1 MVHDLTLRL
10 LLLLLIASLRL
21 IWHYICRENALLRL
35 FAFDL
40 ERSKWAE
47 QLVHTTR
54 RLIMALIEGI
64 LLLVSI
70 HCRVHMGRYNMLLDL
85 RTLLTRIASI

>member
-1 MVHDLTLRL
+1 MVYDLTLRL

-54 RLIMALIEGI
+54 CLIMTLVDI